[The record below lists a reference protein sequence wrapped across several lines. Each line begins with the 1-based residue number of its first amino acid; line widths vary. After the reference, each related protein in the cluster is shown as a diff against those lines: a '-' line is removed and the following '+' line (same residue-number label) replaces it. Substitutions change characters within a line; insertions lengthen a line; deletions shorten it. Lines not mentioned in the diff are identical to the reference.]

1 MCLTPV
7 ELDETP
13 PHFLHFLT
21 VDLICAEGLHSCSVS
36 IFTEM
41 YSAVSIRFSCMENPK
56 RFSEATP
63 PPPLLPP
70 LFAALESPKI
80 LQKVNKISIGSWKL
94 PHMLFFRFKENVL
107 FGRQLSF
114 SLHWNS
120 IFQIHR
126 KSLLFIKAPRKT
138 FGLSS
143 FFWYKFRIWLIL
155 WLNFG

>member
-1 MCLTPV
+1 MCLTMV
-7 ELDETP
+7 QLDETP

-21 VDLICAEGLHSCSVS
+21 VDLICAEGLHSCSFS
-36 IFTEM
+36 IFAQM
-41 YSAVSIRFSCMENPK
+41 YSAVSIRLSSMEDPK
-56 RFSEATP
+56 GFSEATP
-63 PPPLLPP
+63 PPPLLSP

-94 PHMLFFRFKENVL
+94 PHTLFFRFKENVL

-114 SLHWNS
+114 FLHWNS

-138 FGLSS
+138 FCLPS
-143 FFWYKFRIWLIL
+143 FFFI
-155 WLNFG
+155 